1 MNKIVLCGRKHG
13 CCPEVWIDEANV
25 YIEDDNKSVVQI
37 TRKQFDILKEK
48 IIAGE
53 I

>member
-1 MNKIVLCGRKHG
+1 MNKIMLCGKKSG
-13 CCPEVWIDEANV
+13 CCPSVWVNEANV
-25 YIEDDNKSVVQI
+25 YIEDDNESVVQI
-37 TRKQFDILKEK
+37 TKEQFDILKEK